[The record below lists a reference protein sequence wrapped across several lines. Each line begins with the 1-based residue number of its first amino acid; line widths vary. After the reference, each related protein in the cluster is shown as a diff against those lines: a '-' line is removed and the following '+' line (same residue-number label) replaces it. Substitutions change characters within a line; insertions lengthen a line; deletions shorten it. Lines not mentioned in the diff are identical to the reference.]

1 MDVLLQHADLV
12 THSLDLAAGGPVR
25 HVTDVILRLLVEES
39 GERHD
44 GGSLLQTGG
53 EVLPS
58 VIEPRSHGS
67 ESHKKKDYGNIEL
80 PSSLLTSRVHQRSD
94 LPPLTCWRPSGFLIC

>member
-67 ESHKKKDYGNIEL
+67 ESHKKRIMEIL
-80 PSSLLTSRVHQRSD
+80 SSRPLSSPHVSTSVVTSLH
-94 LPPLTCWRPSGFLIC
+94 